1 MRELQA
7 VARWLIAVV
16 RDVISLY
23 GRLGGSQ
30 FAAAISY
37 RALFSLLPLATF
49 VAMILAE
56 VLSSSE
62 VDQRDL
68 VAAIGDQFD
77 LAPQGIAKLDT
88 LIGSV
93 PSPWSLAGL
102 FTLGV
107 ALWGATGVMNSMQ
120 KTLAV
125 VFDGGISGV
134 SCEAAS
140 SAAFSSSARSE

>member
-1 MRELQA
+1 MRTSTPAATVARCANYQA

-37 RALFSLLPLATF
+37 RALFSLIPLATF

-56 VLSSSE
+56 VLSSSK
-62 VDQRDL
+62 VDQQDL

-77 LAPQGIAKLDT
+77 LSRRR
-88 LIGSV
+88 GSR
-93 PSPWSLAGL
+93 
-102 FTLGV
+102 
-107 ALWGATGVMNSMQ
+107 
-120 KTLAV
+120 
-125 VFDGGISGV
+125 
-134 SCEAAS
+134 S
-140 SAAFSSSARSE
+140 STR